1 MNPDTSISI
10 AALCKGSTIMML
22 FVVCSCL
29 FINVRSQQVTKRQQI
44 QDLKHE
50 QASLRVTIQ
59 KVEADI
65 KRNLAPRVLES
76 RLQAH
81 NSTLARVNVEQT
93 EELVPEMTASR

>member
-1 MNPDTSISI
+1 MTPDSSISI
-10 AALCKGSTIMML
+10 ASLCKGSTIMML

-29 FINVRSQQVTKRQQI
+29 FINVRSQQMTKRQQI

-50 QASLRVTIQ
+50 QASLRVAIQ

-76 RLQAH
+76 RLQAY
-81 NSTLARVNVEQT
+81 NSTLERVNVEQT